1 MTHGP
6 DGNKS
11 SCLLSN
17 VAYHTRSSQSKDPH
31 VTKEIEQLLKEKRY
45 AYRRFKK
52 NPSPE
57 LRLHFTTIR
66 NKVTAR
72 IRKAERTYASTLHRQ
87 AQLSPS
93 QSTSRDFWYF
103 VRNLTG
109 KFQRKPPSLLID
121 PLSQQTFSTP
131 ESKANLLNRF
141 FVEQTNLDVPAN
153 SKPDATSV
161 PVNPCCF
168 TYLETAPLAAAGCVQ
183 GAFHAEDTQSGWP
196 R

>member
-1 MTHGP
+1 MEKRFQKKSLQGLLPGRETPDFFSVTALEHDESWRCVHVDVREVGEVRDKCGFAYAGQGQIMNLSQISGHGRK
-6 DGNKS
+6 N
-11 SCLLSN
+11 
-17 VAYHTRSSQSKDPH
+17 PH
-31 VTKEIEQLLKEKRY
+31 VTKEIEQLIKEKRY

-57 LRLHFTTIR
+57 LRLQFTTIR

-72 IRKAERTYASTLHRQ
+72 IRKAERAYASTLHRQ

-93 QSTSRDFWYF
+93 KSTSRDFWHF

-109 KFQRKPPSLLID
+109 KSQRKPPSLLID

-141 FVEQTNLDVPAN
+141 F
-153 SKPDATSV
+153 
-161 PVNPCCF
+161 C
-168 TYLETAPLAAAGCVQ
+168 
-183 GAFHAEDTQSGWP
+183 
-196 R
+196 